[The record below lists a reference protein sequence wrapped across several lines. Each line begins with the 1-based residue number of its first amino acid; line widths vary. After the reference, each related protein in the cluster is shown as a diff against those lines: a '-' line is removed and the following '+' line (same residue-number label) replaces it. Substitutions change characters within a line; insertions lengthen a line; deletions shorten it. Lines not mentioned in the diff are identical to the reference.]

1 MSKLRIGIA
10 GVWYDCFD
18 EELARTLYR
27 SSLESLRKLGEEWD
41 FELIA
46 APDVTNDVA
55 VCTAFRDELRQADL
69 DMLLVQSGTFGAG
82 EIIAAFADLGV
93 PIGLWG
99 MPEPETTGG
108 ALRLNSLCGVNLYA
122 GILGTYLAERDV
134 KYKWYFGL
142 ADSELFRERFEP
154 TVLALRAIKMLHGS
168 KFANI
173 GGTPEG
179 YYDVY
184 WNDGRLRSKFDTT
197 VDRHELTEL
206 LAQADALPESEV
218 RAVAE
223 EIQAEVPS
231 EGISSDEFMKLA
243 RVYRVFE
250 RLIDEN
256 NYAGVGIA
264 CWPHFQAAYG
274 LTACTTL
281 GRLNEK
287 GLVAACEGDVPSAIS
302 MAILKSMGGG
312 KPVLMDLSA
321 LDVEDDSMLLWHCGV
336 GHPCWT
342 ENCIQCRHTLINAAG
357 VDGHVGPAPAA
368 FDMVL
373 KQTPFTLMRLT
384 DGGNRLLLATGE
396 TLGDSKPSPRGTRG
410 WASQFKMNGEQPVS
424 ALEFTN
430 TVLVNGFEHHFPLA
444 MGNLSEAVLEFAAW
458 MDMKPLET
466 VPYRPYLQR
475 RQW

>member
-1 MSKLRIGIA
+1 VDRLRIGFA

-18 EELARTLYR
+18 EGL
-27 SSLESLRKLGEEWD
+27 SRKLYQASVRALTALGNEWG
-41 FELIA
+41 FELVA

-55 VCTAFRDELRQADL
+55 TCVAFRDSLRTAQIDM
-69 DMLLVQSGTFGAG
+69 MLLQSCSFAAG
-82 EIIAAFADLGV
+82 EIVAAFADLNV

-108 ALRLNSLCGVNLYA
+108 PLRLNSLCGVNLYA

-142 ADSELFRERFEP
+142 PDSTLFLDRFDP
-154 TVLALRAIKMLHGS
+154 TIRALKAIKMLDGA

-184 WNDGRLRSKFDTT
+184 WNDGRLRSKFDIT
-197 VDRHELTEL
+197 VDRHELTEI
-206 LAQADALPESEV
+206 LARADALPETEAAKVS
-218 RAVAE
+218 A

-231 EGISSDEFMKLA
+231 EGVTAEEFMKLA
-243 RVYRVFE
+243 RVYTVFQ
-250 RLIDEN
+250 RLIEEN
-256 NYAGVGIA
+256 GYTGVGIA
-264 CWPHFQAAYG
+264 CWPHFQTLYG

-287 GLVAACEGDVPSAIS
+287 GHIAACEGDIPSAIS
-302 MAILKSMGGG
+302 MAILKAMGGDR
-312 KPVLMDLSA
+312 PVLMDLSA
-321 LDVEDDSMLLWHCGV
+321 LDPDDDSILLWHCGV

-342 ENCIQCRHTLINAAG
+342 DNCIQCRHSIIDAPRD
-357 VDGHVGPAPAA
+357 DGGSGPAPAA

-373 KQTPFTLMRLT
+373 KRTPFTLMRLT

-396 TLGDSKPSPRGTRG
+396 TLGNRKASPRGTRG
-410 WASQFKMNGEQPVS
+410 WASGFKMRGEEPVS
-424 ALEFTN
+424 ALEFVN
-430 TVLVNGFEHHFPLA
+430 TVVVNGFEHHFPLA
-444 MGNLSEAVLEFAAW
+444 MGDLSEAVLEFAAW
-458 MDMKPLET
+458 MDIAPLET
-466 VPYRPYLQR
+466 IPYRAYLQR
-475 RQW
+475 RSW